1 MPKVVTQL
9 LWTTEAVGRRRST
22 AEGSNPNPPT
32 TATLPC
38 VLNKPTDGST
48 LEGGAL
54 GHRQALVASL
64 VGRRAFRTHRPLR
77 WSPAAGLRCMHR
89 VAVSIAAARVGAA
102 RPVEN
107 LKAASCEP
115 RYAAPTR
122 LRACLPSQPRRACVT
137 AVFTDACS
145 DTFRPMFD
153 IYLKSTVGSI
163 RVPIVSCTHGCA
175 HAHTHAHHAPHCIQ
189 GCRSAGGRGRGA
201 ERSRR
206 RRGSAA
212 CGGAFES

>member
-1 MPKVVTQL
+1 MRTGAYCPTRERSDRRRVERTPSTMMMPIVVTQL

-38 VLNKPTDGST
+38 VLNKPTK
-48 LEGGAL
+48 
-54 GHRQALVASL
+54 
-64 VGRRAFRTHRPLR
+64 
-77 WSPAAGLRCMHR
+77 C
-89 VAVSIAAARVGAA
+89 
-102 RPVEN
+102 
-107 LKAASCEP
+107 CEP

-137 AVFTDACS
+137 AVFADACS
-145 DTFRPMFD
+145 DTFRPMFH

-212 CGGAFES
+212 SGGAFES